1 MAPRSLV
8 LVSSLVILSGVAA
21 AEDATRSPLLGSGG
35 GVVEVKPGGLQGSGR
50 QVFIQGL
57 IDLDFLNTS
66 NTSDG
71 NSTNSDHRSEGW
83 IRADLGTRVSIDERV
98 EVAVT
103 LGYQGVAGDGR
114 SVDPNNTNPV
124 PNGSS
129 GNAVVND
136 AYVKLK
142 DFLGYREAG
151 LWLGRQPISWS
162 LRKDHSAFLYDSH
175 ADNRTITGWDVAR
188 GQFNLDTLD
197 FSPWVG
203 KLPDNSTIY
212 SLVVDWKPENV
223 GDNRVFVTASY
234 NIERDILLR
243 NPADPGSGNPD
254 DLAGPRGKNLRT
266 VYAGLDLDVGDFEL
280 FGEGAVQRGDE
291 GNGVSFAGFG
301 VSGGLDWHAPGDVVL
316 GIQGDYL
323 SGDDNP
329 NDSTD
334 HGFINKWEGTSD
346 TFIVESEKYGEISRL
361 LDGNLEA
368 LKVKLEYALDDRKRV
383 RLKSVYGNY
392 RIASPSPGQNNK
404 LGQEFDMALS
414 WDYTTSPTTFT
425 LFGGLFFPDEG
436 YRAIPVPVGSGIV
449 RSTDM
454 IYIVGL
460 NLKVKF

>member
-1 MAPRSLV
+1 MAPRPLA
-8 LVSSLVILSGVAA
+8 LVSGLVILSGVAA
-21 AEDATRSPLLGSGG
+21 AEDLTSPLTASGG

-57 IDLDFLNTS
+57 IDLDFLNSS

-71 NSTNSDHRSEGW
+71 SNDHPDHRSEGW
-83 IRADLGTRVSIDERV
+83 IRADLGTRVSLDERV

-114 SVDPNNTNPV
+114 SVDPGAANAV
-124 PNGSS
+124 PNGTT

-188 GQFNLDTLD
+188 GQFNLDTID
-197 FSPWVG
+197 ISPWVG
-203 KLPDNSTIY
+203 KLPDDSTIY

-234 NIERDILLR
+234 NIERDILLK
-243 NPADPGSGNPD
+243 NPANPGSGDPD
-254 DLAGPRGKNLRT
+254 DLGGPRGKNLRT
-266 VYAGLDLDVGDFEL
+266 VYAGLDLDVGDVEL
-280 FGEGAVQRGDE
+280 FGEGAVQRGDQ
-291 GNGVSFAGFG
+291 GDGVAFAGFG
-301 VSGGLDWHAPGDVVL
+301 VSGGLDWHVPGDVVL
-316 GIQGDYL
+316 GVQGDYL

-329 NDSTD
+329 TDSTN
-334 HGFINKWEGTSD
+334 HAFINKWEGTSD
-346 TFIVESEKYGEISRL
+346 TYIVESEKYGEISRL
-361 LDGNLEA
+361 LNGNLEA
-368 LKVKLEYALDDRKRV
+368 LKAKVEYALDDRKRV
-383 RLKSVYGNY
+383 RLKSIYGNY
-392 RIASPSPGQNNK
+392 RMAKPLPGANNK
-404 LGQEFDMALS
+404 LGQEFDLALS

-436 YRAIPVPVGSGIV
+436 YRSLPVPNGSGIV
-449 RSTDM
+449 RNTDL
-454 IYIVGL
+454 IYLVGL